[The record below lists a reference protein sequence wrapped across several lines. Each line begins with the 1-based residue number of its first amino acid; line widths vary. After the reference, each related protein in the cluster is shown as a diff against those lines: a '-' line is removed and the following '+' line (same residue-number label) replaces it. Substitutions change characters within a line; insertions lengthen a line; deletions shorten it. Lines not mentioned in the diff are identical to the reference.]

1 MLKVFIGYDSRDKEA
16 AEVCKYSILKYASI
30 EVEVHFLN
38 EEELRSRTLFTRASV
53 HEDFETK
60 EAEHLY
66 TRFLVPH
73 FCSYT
78 GWAVYVDCDFL
89 FIDDIAKL
97 LKLKNDRYAVQLVK
111 HKFEPEERK
120 KLNNRPQRIYP
131 RKNWTSLMLIN
142 CEHPESRKLTLDFV
156 NNEPGENLIRLEWL
170 PNRSIGELKPEW
182 NWLVG
187 WHKEPINGEPRALH
201 YTNGGP
207 WLGSARH
214 VEYGVFW
221 WELYQ
226 EMKQSTQ
233 SMAVVAQTDP
243 IPPAIKSIHEK
254 LLWYR
259 VDPAGDYYQVT
270 KQDIFDDIN
279 NLNNNAVYAVEAE
292 FMEETNSRHETKGH
306 QYDPFLQSFIMGSGG
321 QITVWDKVKSSM
333 VPVVL
338 RGVTKRKQM
347 KACKEAGRDFY
358 YIDTGYFGNG
368 RKKLYHRIT
377 KNDMQNIGAVIH
389 RPRDRLSVTGYQAR
403 KFKPGGK
410 ILLAPPSQ
418 KLLQCYDLD
427 LESWI
432 TKTKQEIGLY
442 TDREIVVREKQGRS
456 VRVTTDTMEM
466 ALSKDIHCLVTF
478 SSIAAVEAVML
489 GKPAIVLGPS
499 AAYSVCSES
508 LAEIERPYIPTLD
521 EVEEWAAHLAYCQ
534 FTEAEMR
541 DGTAWR
547 ILNEHA

>member
-1 MLKVFIGYDSRDKEA
+1 MLKVFIGCDSRDQQA
-16 AEVCKYSILKYASI
+16 AEVCKYSILKHASI
-30 EVEVHFLN
+30 EVEVHFL
-38 EEELRSRTLFTRASV
+38 EQAELQARSLFSRTIEY
-53 HEDFETK
+53 EDFETK

-66 TRFLVPH
+66 TRFLVPYL
-73 FCSYT
+73 CSYT

-97 LKLKNDRYAVQLVK
+97 LELKNDRYAVQLVK
-111 HKFEPEERK
+111 HKYDPSARK
-120 KLNNRPQRIYP
+120 KLNNRPHRQYP
-131 RKNWTSLMLIN
+131 RKNWTSMMLIN
-142 CEHPESRKLTLDFV
+142 CEHPDSLKLTLDFV
-156 NNEPGENLIRLEWL
+156 NNEPKDNLLRLEWV

-187 WHKEPINGEPRALH
+187 WHKEPTNGHPLALH
-201 YTNGGP
+201 YTEGGP
-207 WLGSARH
+207 WLESARH
-214 VEYGVFW
+214 VEYGVYW
-221 WELYQ
+221 WQTCQ
-226 EMKQSTQ
+226 EMKYVKDATP
-233 SMAVVAQTDP
+233 VVKQLES
-243 IPPAIKSIHEK
+243 IPSELKLLHEK
-254 LLWYR
+254 LLAYR
-259 VDPAGDYYQVT
+259 VDPAGEYYAVT
-270 KQDIFDDIN
+270 KQDIINDID

-292 FMEETNSRHETKGH
+292 FMDETNSKHENKGH
-306 QYDPFLQSFIMGSGG
+306 QYDPFLQSFIIGSGG
-321 QITVWDKVKSSM
+321 QITVWDKVKASM

-347 KACKEAGRDFY
+347 AACREANRDFY

-377 KNDMQNIGAVIH
+377 KNDMQNIGPVIH

-418 KLLQCYDLD
+418 KLLQCYNLD
-427 LESWI
+427 LEEWI
-432 TKTKQEIGLY
+432 SKTKQEIGLY
-442 TDREIVVREKQGRS
+442 TDREIIVREKQGRS

-466 ALSKDIHCLVTF
+466 ALGKDIHCLVTF

-508 LAEIERPYIPTLD
+508 LEEIEKPYIPTLD

-541 DGTAWR
+541 DGTAWK

>member
-1 MLKVFIGYDSRDKEA
+1 MLKVFIGHDSRDQQA

-30 EVEVHFLN
+30 EVEFHFLN
-38 EEELRSRTLFTRASV
+38 EEELRLRSLFTRMPD

-73 FCSYT
+73 FCGYT

-97 LKLKNDRYAVQLVK
+97 LELKNDRYALQLVK
-111 HKFEPEERK
+111 HKYQPLARK
-120 KLNNRPQRIYP
+120 KLNNRPQRSYP
-131 RKNWTSLMLIN
+131 RKNWTSMMLIN
-142 CEHPESRKLTLDFV
+142 CEHPEISKLTVDFV
-156 NNEPGENLIRLEWL
+156 NNEPKDCLIRLEWL

-187 WHKEPINGEPRALH
+187 WHKEPIDGEPRALH
-201 YTNGGP
+201 YTEGGP
-207 WLGSARH
+207 WLPAAKH

-221 WELYQ
+221 WKLQQ
-226 EMKQSTQ
+226 EMEQAAYVPLDVTQ
-233 SMAVVAQTDP
+233 PESILP
-243 IPPAIKSIHEK
+243 ELKSIYEK
-254 LLWYR
+254 LMYYR
-259 VDPAGDYYQVT
+259 VDPAGKYYNIT
-270 KQDIFDDIN
+270 KQDIINDID

-292 FMEETNSRHETKGH
+292 FMDVTNSKHENKGH

-321 QITVWDKVKSSM
+321 QITVWDKVKASM

-347 KACKEAGRDFY
+347 KACREANRDFY

-377 KNDMQNIGAVIH
+377 KNNMQNIGPVIH
-389 RPRDRLSVTGYQAR
+389 RTRDRLSVTGYQAR
-403 KFKPGGK
+403 KFKLGGK

-427 LESWI
+427 LETWI
-432 TKTKQEIGLY
+432 TQTKQEIGLY

-466 ALSKDIHCLVTF
+466 ALSKDIYCLVTF

-499 AAYSVCSES
+499 AAYSVCSDS
-508 LAEIERPYIPTLD
+508 LEEIEKLYIPTLD

-541 DGTAWR
+541 DGTAWK
-547 ILNEHA
+547 ILNENA